1 MANSADAILSQAV
14 WGVAARP
21 FPLEIKSGDAH
32 VLVPTSRGFLAA
44 VIDGLGHGIEAEAA
58 ARRAA
63 ATLREF
69 ADDTVSQLMRRCH
82 LELCGTRGAVLSLA
96 SVSYETESMTW
107 VGVGNVEGLL
117 FKEGNTQVQQRE
129 SLLLRGGVVGYEMP
143 FLREATLAIQFG
155 DTLVLASD
163 GICSGFMAQS
173 PIGCDLQEYADEV
186 LSKWGKSSDD
196 ALVLAVRYLGRPV

>member
-1 MANSADAILSQAV
+1 MANSADTLLSRVV

-21 FPLEIKSGDAH
+21 FPREIESGDAY

-58 ARRAA
+58 AKRAA

-69 ADDTVSQLMRRCH
+69 ADDTVTQLMRRCH
-82 LELCGTRGAVLSLA
+82 LQLRGTRGAVLSLA

-107 VGVGNVEGLL
+107 LGVGNVEGLL
-117 FKEGNTQVQQRE
+117 FKMGITHAQQRE

-143 FLREATLAIQFG
+143 SLREAALPIRSG
-155 DTLVLASD
+155 DTLVLVSD
-163 GICSGFMAQS
+163 GVGSGFMARS
-173 PIGCDLQEYADEV
+173 PVGCDLQQYADEI
-186 LSKWGKSSDD
+186 LSQWGKSSDD
-196 ALVLAVRYLGRPV
+196 ALVLAVRYLGCMI